1 MTLSVGFIGLGTM
14 GLPMARHIINR
25 GFPIKLYARRQAVF
39 ETKAKALIEHGA
51 VACSTFPEV
60 ADGTDIIITNV
71 TGTAD
76 VQSVLLG
83 DDGVVGHAS
92 PGTLFID
99 HSTIDPAQT
108 MEIANTLRSRG
119 MEFVDAPVSGGVWAS
134 EEARLIVMQGGTP
147 EACQRANQVIDC
159 YAKAITRVGDAGH
172 GQIAKLSNQIA
183 QTITIQ
189 GVAECLTFAK
199 NLGADPHAVFEAIKD
214 GMGGSQMMSLMAPK
228 MIAEDFE
235 AGIEARLHA
244 KDVGIAVDTA
254 ANQQLPLPCLEFVT
268 KQYQTIMD
276 DGLGTRDSS
285 ILFEMLKRLK
295 AD

>member
-25 GFPIKLYARRQAVF
+25 GFPIKLYARRQEVF
-39 ETKAKALIEHGA
+39 ETKAKSLIDQGA
-51 VACSTFPEV
+51 MACSTFAEV

-108 MEIANTLRSRG
+108 REIANTLRSRG

-254 ANQQLPLPCLEFVT
+254 ANQQLPLPCLEFVA

>member
-25 GFPIKLYARRQAVF
+25 GFPIKLYARRHEVF
-39 ETKAKALIEHGA
+39 ETKAKALIDQGA
-51 VACSTFPEV
+51 IACSTFAEV

-108 MEIANTLRSRG
+108 REIANTLRSRG

-254 ANQQLPLPCLEFVT
+254 ANQQLPLPCLEFVA

>member
-25 GFPIKLYARRQAVF
+25 GFPIKLYARRQEVF
-39 ETKAKALIEHGA
+39 ETKAKSLIDQGA
-51 VACSTFPEV
+51 MACSTFAEV

-76 VQSVLLG
+76 VQSILLE
-83 DDGVVGHAS
+83 DDGVIGHAS

-108 MEIANTLRSRG
+108 REIANTLRSRG

-254 ANQQLPLPCLEFVT
+254 ANQQLPLPCLEFVA